1 MSNDVKNMEAEKNAR
16 DISKIIANS
25 GQREILLETS
35 HLSINFPVKKEVP
48 WQKPKFVQA
57 VTDVSI
63 QIHKGETFGLVGE
76 SGCGKSTFANASLGL
91 LKPTE
96 GQIFFKG
103 EDIHQISADKMKE
116 LRKDMQKI
124 FQNPAA
130 SLNPRFTVLDLI
142 AEPLVIRGG
151 YTAEERKELVT
162 KMLCNVGLSEAD
174 LYRYPS
180 DFSGGQQQ
188 RIAIARALILHPD
201 YLVCDEP
208 VSALDVSVHAQILNL
223 LMDLQK
229 KMGITYLFIS
239 HNLAVVKKICD
250 RLAIMYLG
258 KVVEYGDADKI
269 FANPRHPYTK
279 ALISA
284 VLDIDVDAKKERI
297 TLVGDVA
304 SPIDPPVGCRFCK
317 RCPMA
322 AADCATVESPLVE
335 IEPGHFVAC
344 RFVR

>member
-1 MSNDVKNMEAEKNAR
+1 MSKKDV
-16 DISKIIANS
+16 
-25 GQREILLETS
+25 LLQTS
-35 HLSINFPVKKEVP
+35 NLSIDFPVKKAMP
-48 WQKPKFVQA
+48 WQKSQYVQA

-63 QIHKGETFGLVGE
+63 EIHKGETFGLVGE

-91 LKPTE
+91 LKPTN
-96 GQIFFKG
+96 GQIMFKG
-103 EDIHQISADKMKE
+103 KDLRQVSKEEMKE

-130 SLNPRFTVLDLI
+130 SLNPRFNVLDII

-151 YTAEERKELVT
+151 YTAEERKALVI
-162 KMLCNVGLSEAD
+162 KMLESVGLSEAD

-188 RIAIARALILHPD
+188 RIAIARALILKPE

-229 KMGITYLFIS
+229 QLGITYLFIS

-284 VLDIDVDAKKERI
+284 VLDIDVDSKKERI
-297 TLVGDVA
+297 TLKGDVA
-304 SPIDPPVGCRFCK
+304 SPIDPPAGCRFCT

-322 AADCATVESPLVE
+322 AADCDIVESPLVE
-335 IEPGHFVAC
+335 IEENHFVAC

>member
-1 MSNDVKNMEAEKNAR
+1 MNKSD
-16 DISKIIANS
+16 
-25 GQREILLETS
+25 ILLETS
-35 HLSINFPVKKEVP
+35 NLSIDFPVKKAMP
-48 WQKPKFVQA
+48 WQKSQYVQA

-63 QIHKGETFGLVGE
+63 EIHKGETFGLVGE

-91 LKPTE
+91 LKPTN
-96 GQIFFKG
+96 GQILFKG
-103 EDIHQISADKMKE
+103 KDLHQISKEEMKE

-130 SLNPRFTVLDLI
+130 SLNPRFNVLDII

-151 YTAEERKELVT
+151 YTAEERKSLVI
-162 KMLCNVGLSEAD
+162 KMLESVGLSEAD

-188 RIAIARALILHPD
+188 RIAIARALILKPE

-229 KMGITYLFIS
+229 QLGITYLFIS

-284 VLDIDVDAKKERI
+284 VLDIDVDSKKERI
-297 TLVGDVA
+297 TLKGDVA
-304 SPIDPPVGCRFCK
+304 SPIDPPTGCRFCT

-335 IEPGHFVAC
+335 IEPNHFVAC
-344 RFVR
+344 RFAR